1 MGIQAEK
8 ETTTFAFGSRDR
20 VLAFFAHENKS
31 MDSMNNSGNEE
42 FTFFSIPMDGEMLK
56 KLESSKLSDPHGPLG
71 PLATTLGE
79 AMYKITK
86 ISGRSKLAGDRA
98 HFDFVIECSDPQSAQ
113 SIWSVGQ
120 ASLGMA
126 QLSALRNQ
134 MKNPEIKPMISM
146 DFLNKIKLKQEGNRS
161 ACSCRGVTCRAFSLG
176 LASQIT
182 LNDQPWLLRQCC
194 AYDFIFSLTPVIPF
208 LRFGERC

>member
-1 MGIQAEK
+1 MRNLLPSQFLWMEKCLKIRIQQVI
-8 ETTTFAFGSRDR
+8 G
-20 VLAFFAHENKS
+20 
-31 MDSMNNSGNEE
+31 
-42 FTFFSIPMDGEMLK
+42 
-56 KLESSKLSDPHGPLG
+56 PHGPLG
-71 PLATTLGE
+71 PLATTLE
-79 AMYKITK
+79 AMYKITQ
-86 ISGRSKLAGDRA
+86 ISGKSKLAGDRA

-146 DFLNKIKLKQEGNRS
+146 DFLSKIKIKQEGNRVL
-161 ACSCRGVTCRAFSLG
+161 AHIEALPAELSLG

-208 LRFGERC
+208 LRFGEGVE